1 MDSGKKSRHPVH
13 AGSGCK
19 RKQSSSCK
27 YKTIFAILLL
37 LLLVSEGKIV
47 LLSVGSIIAGLFAWG
62 NPNLAN
68 LIRKV
73 EKNCLFNNFKFRF
86 SLIALMIQFFE
97 IANEV
102 YTGDWAAI
110 EDTIMALTAVVVL
123 FVAVTMFLNL
133 FIIKK
138 SAQTV
143 DAGNRKELWA

>member
-73 EKNCLFNNFKFRF
+73 EKNCFFNNFKFRF

-102 YTGDWAAI
+102 YTGDWAPSKI
-110 EDTIMALTAVVVL
+110 
-123 FVAVTMFLNL
+123 
-133 FIIKK
+133 
-138 SAQTV
+138 
-143 DAGNRKELWA
+143 RLWH